1 MAMRIG
7 AVLSTLLVMV
17 TWVVSPAWPAELVPH
32 RAIYRI
38 TLGSST
44 PGSGVVGTEG
54 AMLYRFDDGCDG
66 WTVENKTY
74 VRYHRDQAESIE
86 TSWTYVTWESKDGL
100 AYRFRVKNDRNG
112 ETFQR
117 FQGTASLGGSGGAG
131 LARYSKPRDTEIPL
145 PAGALFPTKHLV
157 QLLAAARDGIERF
170 TRVVF
175 DGSSIDNPMEISAVI
190 TPLQATD
197 RKAAAAATGLRET
210 PVWSVRLAFFG
221 FADRDALPEFEVDI
235 RYREDGIADRLRQD
249 FGDFILDLKLT
260 EIQVLPRPAC

>member
-117 FQGTASLGGSGGAG
+117 FQGTASLGGSGGG
-131 LARYSKPRDTEIPL
+131 RP
-145 PAGALFPTKHLV
+145 GALLEAPGHRNPPPRRSAFPDQAFGPTPGRRARRDRALHQGRVRRLV
-157 QLLAAARDGIERF
+157 DRQSYGDQRRHNSAAGDRPQGGRGRHRIEGNPGVERSPGLLRFCRQGRPCRNSRSTSATAR
-170 TRVVF
+170 TA
-175 DGSSIDNPMEISAVI
+175 SPIDYGRI
-190 TPLQATD
+190 LAT
-197 RKAAAAATGLRET
+197 LS
-210 PVWSVRLAFFG
+210 W
-221 FADRDALPEFEVDI
+221 I
-235 RYREDGIADRLRQD
+235 
-249 FGDFILDLKLT
+249 
-260 EIQVLPRPAC
+260 